1 MKILILGGTKF
12 VGYALVKKLAK
23 NKTNKIDILS
33 KNKKKIKNINKQYVC
48 KLENKILKKK
58 ENYDL
63 IIDFISKNKN
73 QIDSIKKNFNFNLY
87 IYISTLWIE
96 KKKKYNNHY
105 SKNYNPKFLPK
116 ITKDY
121 ITYKIKLENII
132 KKEFGNKSKILRL
145 PIIFG
150 FESPRIQYY
159 VDRIFL
165 NRQIIQSKN
174 FNKIFISY
182 CDLPGLIDF
191 LENFIK
197 KNKKFD
203 KQIYYLVTRTISMK
217 SFILMIAKRLKI
229 KVKIFFYEKL
239 FLLKKK
245 YIFNDPFIN
254 EYKVNFNRKNL
265 IILTPR
271 ICMKDLINK
280 NIINFKKRKEIKN
293 NLIKKEINFTNN
305 YKTNEIKLFNK

>member
-1 MKILILGGTKF
+1 M
-12 VGYALVKKLAK
+12 
-23 NKTNKIDILS
+23 
-33 KNKKKIKNINKQYVC
+33 
-48 KLENKILKKK
+48 
-58 ENYDL
+58 
-63 IIDFISKNKN
+63 
-73 QIDSIKKNFNFNLY
+73 
-87 IYISTLWIE
+87 
-96 KKKKYNNHY
+96 
-105 SKNYNPKFLPK
+105 
-116 ITKDY
+116 
-121 ITYKIKLENII
+121 TYKIKLENII

-174 FNKIFISY
+174 FNKTFISY
-182 CDLPGLIDF
+182 CDLPGLINF

-265 IILTPR
+265 IILKPR
-271 ICMKDLINK
+271 ISIKELINK
-280 NIINFKKRKEIKN
+280 NIINIKKRKEIKN
-293 NLIKKEINFTNN
+293 NLILKEINFTKI

>member
-96 KKKKYNNHY
+96 KKKKYNNRN

-121 ITYKIKLENII
+121 MSYKIKLENII
-132 KKEFGNKSKILRL
+132 KKEFGKKSKILRL

-174 FNKIFISY
+174 FNKTFISY
-182 CDLPGLIDF
+182 CDLPGLINF

-197 KNKKFD
+197 KNRKFD

-217 SFILMIAKRLKI
+217 SFILTIAKRLKI

-271 ICMKDLINK
+271 ITIKDLINK
-280 NIINFKKRKEIKN
+280 NIINIKKRKEITN
-293 NLIKKEINFTNN
+293 NLILKEINFTKI